1 MIGPFALIG
10 FYKIRSSVI
19 WANKHSIS
27 PLPTFHSDSF
37 LHFLFV
43 SREEKNITH
52 RKIQQTHFREGK
64 KNQWLSGKIST
75 WKPPSSDWVC
85 RELRRT
91 INLLRSTEPI
101 PTKELCRPTTRT
113 HRNPAGKLTPIP
125 PNATKKIPLPPSKHF
140 INTNI
145 FNFLKK
151 LFELL
156 I

>member
-1 MIGPFALIG
+1 MEFAQMVGEEGEGMRKPLSLC
-10 FYKIRSSVI
+10 SSLSTPI
-19 WANKHSIS
+19 
-27 PLPTFHSDSF
+27 LFFTFC
-37 LHFLFV
+37 LFP
-43 SREEKNITH
+43 EKKKNITH

-125 PNATKKIPLPPSKHF
+125 PNATKKIPLPPRH
-140 INTNI
+140 
-145 FNFLKK
+145 K
-151 LFELL
+151 LWGGRR
-156 I
+156 